1 MTALTPFPFTL
12 LAHSSPPLVPS
23 LDRYRNMTPEEI
35 QLDRYAK
42 FRKLGL
48 FEEFVVKGGNL
59 KDARA
64 EREQVRGEG
73 NHAGVRQGGARL
85 GVGGEGVHRL
95 GSVCQE
101 SVVKGG
107 NGRRGRG

>member
-1 MTALTPFPFTL
+1 
-12 LAHSSPPLVPS
+12 
-23 LDRYRNMTPEEI
+23 MTPEEI

-64 EREQVRGEG
+64 EREKV
-73 NHAGVRQGGARL
+73 
-85 GVGGEGVHRL
+85 
-95 GSVCQE
+95 
-101 SVVKGG
+101 
-107 NGRRGRG
+107 RRGG